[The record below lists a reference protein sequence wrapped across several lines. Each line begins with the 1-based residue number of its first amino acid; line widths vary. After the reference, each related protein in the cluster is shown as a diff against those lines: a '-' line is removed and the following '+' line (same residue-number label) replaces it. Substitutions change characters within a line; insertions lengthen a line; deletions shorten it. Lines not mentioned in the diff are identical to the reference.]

1 MKKVFMIMAVASMFL
16 VACNDYGKKKTFG
29 KGDLYY
35 TENITE
41 VEADSAGAFLQEMG
55 YLSDEKETSI
65 QLDTAGDTYKLRLVV
80 GEQYQ
85 EKDSSLDYSFQALGF
100 MASQRVFDG
109 KPVEIDLCDDGLK
122 TKRTLK

>member
-41 VEADSAGAFLQEMG
+41 SEADSALEFFKEMK
-55 YLSDEKETSI
+55 YLSDDKSTSMQI
-65 QLDTAGDTYKLRLVV
+65 DKQNGIYKIRLVV
-80 GEQYQ
+80 GDEYQ
-85 EKDSSLDYSFQALGF
+85 NTDTSLDNQFKLVSTL
-100 MASQRVFDG
+100 ASMKVFDG
-109 KPVEIDLCDDGLK
+109 KPVEVDLCDDQLE